1 MNSARV
7 GIAAAALA
15 VVGGIAIFLFS
26 GDDDAERIDVPQRQ
40 AATPRALDDA
50 PLASE
55 ATPVD
60 AARAAVADVQPRAPD
75 EPPAEYVAALGAITG
90 RVVETDGTP
99 VPDMK
104 IELLGAA
111 LPDILI
117 PVDTWFQAEPI
128 EFKDLKATTRT
139 DEAGRFAFT
148 KLEPDSVLFL
158 GCDLEGPRAKIQF
171 VDRTPNP
178 GETVDV
184 GDVRLEPYVTFTG
197 RVVDERGD
205 PVAFARV
212 RATNLPSII
221 FNFGAQWI
229 GPGFAAAFKQPPG
242 DQWRVLQWSWLSQL
256 MSRLPVPQ
264 TETDAEG
271 AFRLEGVPL
280 GSVSVVVDRPHFV
293 PLVHGPVPA
302 NAQTPERDVGRLV
315 LDRGESLEGV
325 VIGQDGKPLAGARI
339 FAGPQFEI
347 FPAAVMM
354 PLATSNADGTFVAD
368 GLSDANHVIA
378 AQHPNG
384 GDWAVLADQVPG
396 ADEPELK
403 FGATESLTVTAR
415 NGAGEIITKPNLVIQ
430 PLSEVPLHPLL
441 TPPIPLGPRLR
452 YLEDGTASVSG
463 LAPGRYSILVR
474 AQGYAV
480 GKDSADLSKGKAHV
494 DVTLEPE
501 YSASITVLAA
511 GTKAPIV
518 WAAAGAF
525 DTKNAQREL
534 RRVPLVVRKSDDAG
548 QIVLPGLKA
557 GEYKVRV
564 SHPAYANVDLDLT
577 VPGDP
582 LLATLTKGGTLVGR
596 VHMAGDPPDKARFI
610 GMGLPREGELPT
622 FSVTD
627 GNGDF
632 TITHLAPGNYE
643 MVVLKRFADQGMS
656 EFMQGMESMI
666 PERFV
671 SVTIKE
677 GETTKV
683 DVDLLNNAPDGPAGT
698 LRGRVSIDGQLAQN
712 ASVTAMPEGDWRAM
726 RTISTDQY
734 GVYDFGKVKAGKVRV
749 SIRKRGMRSMMMMGG
764 GGELATQSIDVP
776 ANEIVELN
784 FDVKTGRVRGSVRSA
799 QDGQP
804 LLAAEVR
811 LQPQEAAAPS
821 TGAAPRAEEPRRG
834 PPRGNTLRVVTE
846 RDGSFVFEAVP
857 EGTYTLT
864 ARREGY
870 AAATVRDVVVPY
882 GGEPNPVDVRLVTGV
897 AVKGRVDLPSGTAAP
912 QFLFLEFRAKDDSS
926 RRSGGRVDTTSM
938 EFRVD
943 NLFPGTYE
951 VRYFG
956 RDLNLEPSSI
966 DVPVSGLIG
975 AVLSPM
981 PRKS

>member
-15 VVGGIAIFLFS
+15 VVGGIAFFLFS
-26 GDDDAERIDVPQRQ
+26 SSDDAERVDVPERPKVERPATSDADV
-40 AATPRALDDA
+40 AAA
-50 PLASE
+50 P
-55 ATPVD
+55 
-60 AARAAVADVQPRAPD
+60 AAADVSRAAVAEAAPPR
-75 EPPAEYVAALGAITG
+75 EGPPEEYVAALGAITG
-90 RVVETDGTP
+90 RVIETDGTP

-104 IELLGAA
+104 VELLGAA

-128 EFKDLKATTRT
+128 EFQDLKATTRT
-139 DEAGRFAFT
+139 DDAGRFTFT

-158 GCDLEGPRAKIQF
+158 GCDLEGPRSKIQF

-178 GETVDV
+178 GELVDL

-197 RVVDERGD
+197 RVVDERGE

-256 MSRLPVPQ
+256 MKRLPVPQ
-264 TETDAEG
+264 TETDAAGE
-271 AFRLEGVPL
+271 FRLEGVPL
-280 GSVSVVVDRPHFV
+280 GSVSLVVDRAHFV

-302 NAQTPERDVGRLV
+302 NAATPERDVGRLT
-315 LDRGESLEGV
+315 LARGESLEGIV
-325 VIGQDGKPLAGARI
+325 RGQDGKPLAGARI

-347 FPAAVMM
+347 FPASVMM
-354 PLATSNADGTFVAD
+354 PLATSNEDGTFVAD
-368 GLSDANHVIA
+368 GLSDANHVVA
-378 AQHPNG
+378 ALHPNG
-384 GDWAVLADQVPG
+384 ADWAVLADQVPG

-415 NGAGEIITKPNLVIQ
+415 NEAGEVIEKPNLVIQ

-441 TPPIPLGPRLR
+441 TPPIPLGPRLTYR
-452 YLEDGTASVSG
+452 DDGTASVSG
-463 LAPGRYSILVR
+463 LQPGRYSILVR
-474 AQGYAV
+474 AAGYAV
-480 GKDSADLSKGKAHV
+480 AKDSADLTKGKAHV
-494 DVTLEPE
+494 DVTLEHE
-501 YSASITVLAA
+501 YSASITVIAA
-511 GTKAPIV
+511 GTKAPIA

-548 QIVLPGLKA
+548 QIELPGLKA
-557 GEYKVRV
+557 GDYKVRV

-577 VPGDP
+577 VPGEP
-582 LLATLTKGGTLVGR
+582 LVAALTKGGTLIGR

-656 EFMQGMESMI
+656 EFMQGFESMI

-683 DVDLLNNAPDGPAGT
+683 DVDLLNNAPDGPSGT

-712 ASVTAMPEGDWRAM
+712 ASVTAVPDGDWRSM
-726 RTISTDQY
+726 RTVSTNQY

-749 SIRKRGMRSMMMMGG
+749 SIRKSGMRSMMMMGG
-764 GGELATQSIDVP
+764 GGELMTQSVDVP

-784 FDVKTGRVRGSVRSA
+784 FDVRTGRVRGMVRSA

-811 LQPQEAAAPS
+811 LQPQEAAAPA
-821 TGAAPRAEEPRRG
+821 GGAPRAEEPRRG
-834 PPRGNTLRVVTE
+834 PRGNSLRAVTE

-882 GGEPNPVDVRLVTGV
+882 GGEPNPIDVRLVTGV
-897 AVKGRVDLPSGTAAP
+897 SVKGRVELPSGSAVP
-912 QFLFLEFRAKDDSS
+912 QFLFVEFRSKEDSS
-926 RRSGGRVDTTSM
+926 RRSGGRVDTASM

-943 NLFPGTYE
+943 NLFPGEYE

-956 RDLNLEPSSI
+956 RDLNLESTVF
-966 DVPVSGLIG
+966 DVPVVGSTS
-975 AVLSPM
+975 AVLRPS

>member
-15 VVGGIAIFLFS
+15 VVGGIAFYLFS
-26 GDDDAERIDVPQRQ
+26 AGEDVETIDVPQRSTVERKSD
-40 AATPRALDDA
+40 AADTQTAPPSAPDVARAEVAEDARLDDG
-50 PLASE
+50 
-55 ATPVD
+55 
-60 AARAAVADVQPRAPD
+60 
-75 EPPAEYVAALGAITG
+75 PPAEYVAALGAITG

-104 IELLGAA
+104 VELLGAA

-117 PVDTWFQAEPI
+117 PVDTWFQQEPI

-139 DEAGRFAFT
+139 DDAGRFAFT

-178 GETVDV
+178 GETVDL

-212 RATNLPSII
+212 RATNLPPII

-242 DQWRVLQWSWLSQL
+242 DQWRVLQWGWLSQL
-256 MSRLPVPQ
+256 MSRLPIPQ
-264 TETDAEG
+264 TEAAADGT
-271 AFRLEGVPL
+271 FRLEGVPL
-280 GSVSVVVDRPHFV
+280 GSVSLVVDRPHFV

-302 NAQTPERDVGRLV
+302 NAQTPERDVGRLT
-315 LDRGESLEGV
+315 LDDGESLEGV
-325 VIGQDGKPLAGARI
+325 VLGQDGKPLAGARI

-384 GDWAVLADQVPG
+384 GDWVVLSDQVPG

-415 NGAGEIITKPNLVIQ
+415 NEAGEIITKPNLVIQ

-452 YLEDGTASVSG
+452 YLEDGTAAVSG
-463 LAPGRYSILVR
+463 LQPGRYSILVR
-474 AQGYAV
+474 AAGYAV

-501 YSASITVLAA
+501 YTASITVLAA
-511 GTKAPIV
+511 GTKAPIA

-557 GEYKVRV
+557 GDYKVRV

-577 VPGDP
+577 VPGEP
-582 LLATLTKGGTLVGR
+582 LVASLTKGGTLVGR

-683 DVDLLNNAPDGPAGT
+683 DVDLLNNAPDGPAGS

-712 ASVTAMPEGDWRAM
+712 ASVTAMPEGDWRSM
-726 RTISTDQY
+726 RTISTNQY

-749 SIRKRGMRSMMMMGG
+749 SIRKSGMRSMMMMGG

-784 FDVKTGRVRGSVRSA
+784 FDVRTGRLRGTVRSA
-799 QDGQP
+799 QDGAP

-811 LQPQEAAAPS
+811 LQPQEAAPQ
-821 TGAAPRAEEPRRG
+821 GGNAAPRAEEPRRG
-834 PPRGNTLRVVTE
+834 PRGNSLRVVTE

-870 AAATVRDVVVPY
+870 AAATVKDVVVPY

-897 AVKGRVDLPSGTAAP
+897 SVKGRVELPSGAATP
-912 QFLFLEFRAKDDSS
+912 QFMFLEFRSKDDSA
-926 RRSGGRVDTTSM
+926 RRSGGRVDTTTM

-943 NLFPGTYE
+943 NLFPGAYE
-951 VRYFG
+951 VRFFG
-956 RDLNLEPSSI
+956 RDMNLEPTTL
-966 DVPVSGLIG
+966 DVPVTGMLS
-975 AVLSPM
+975 AVLRPN
-981 PRKS
+981 PR